1 MASRDPTTTKLA
13 FHPNSGTAP
22 SSRRPARDLID
33 AVLEN
38 MHTNLEP
45 LKYSTLAP
53 SRYVVYLHPD
63 EYARIEGIIPVLQEQ
78 TTRALAEALLKL
90 NNRPAYRK
98 YFDRIAGAA
107 APVEIA
113 AGEWQIEFH
122 PDADGELA
130 PGDILIHSELM
141 LPPGADDLGAGQRT
155 RRIITVHAGQRTTK
169 REETVSR
176 TVTAA
181 SGIHARLRYDD
192 NAGPHT
198 FEISRDSIVIGRG
211 GIAYRAD
218 VRIEASVDVSR
229 EHARIRRDPA
239 SGSFFIIDL
248 STLGT
253 TLNGERLPK
262 GYDDSDGT
270 KRENGVETPL
280 PGGSRVGLADTVFL
294 QFDLIARP

>member
-1 MASRDPTTTKLA
+1 MAQ
-13 FHPNSGTAP
+13 PNSIPATP
-22 SSRRPARDLID
+22 SRRPARDLID

-38 MHTNLEP
+38 MRTNLEP

-53 SRYVVYLHPD
+53 SRYVVFLHPE

-78 TTRALAEALLKL
+78 TSRALGEALQNL
-90 NNRPAYRK
+90 NNRPVYRR
-98 YFDRIAGAA
+98 YFDRLAGSAP
-107 APVEIA
+107 PVENA
-113 AGEWQIEFH
+113 AREWQVEFH

-141 LPPGADDLGAGQRT
+141 LPGTSDDLGAGQRT
-155 RRIITVHAGQRTTK
+155 RRITTVHVGQHTTT

-176 TVTAA
+176 TAAAA
-181 SGIHARLRYDD
+181 SSVHARLRYDD

-198 FEISRDSIVIGRG
+198 FDIVRDSIVIGRG

-218 VRIEASVDVSR
+218 VRIDASVDVSR
-229 EHARIRRDPA
+229 EHARIRRDA
-239 SGSFFIIDL
+239 ATGAFFIIDL

-253 TLNGERLPK
+253 TVNGQRLPR
-262 GYDDSDGT
+262 GYDDADGT

-280 PGGSRVGLADTVFL
+280 PGGSRIGLADTVFL
-294 QFDLIARP
+294 QFDIAGRS